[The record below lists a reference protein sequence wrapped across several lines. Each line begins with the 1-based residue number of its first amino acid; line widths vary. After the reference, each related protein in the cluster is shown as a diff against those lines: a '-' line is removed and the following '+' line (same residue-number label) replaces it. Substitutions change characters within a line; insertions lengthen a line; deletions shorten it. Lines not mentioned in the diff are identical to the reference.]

1 MGIRKSPLE
10 NMGLNPDFWRE
21 NTVLVTG
28 HTGFKGSWLTLWL
41 TLLRARVVGYSL
53 PPPTNPSLF
62 ESARIHEGITS
73 ITGDVRDFEKLL
85 SVIQEHRPSIVMHLA
100 AQSLVRRSYD
110 DPIETFSTNVMGTVN
125 VLEACRRSRS
135 VSALLVVTSDKCY
148 ENNEWPW
155 PYREN
160 DRLGGHDPYS
170 SSKACAE
177 LVTSAY
183 TRSFFSDRSE
193 PSTAVNIATAR
204 TGNVL
209 GGGDW
214 AEDRLVPDIMRAW
227 LDNRPVR
234 IRNPH
239 ALRPWQHVLDPLRG
253 YLMLIE
259 RLIAPDGKDFCEAWN
274 FGPDPG
280 EQATVRDVAERVG
293 QLWGCDAVEFLGE
306 RAVLHEAS
314 LLRLD
319 VTKARARLDWR
330 HRWGLDRA
338 LEETV
343 AWYKAWHYGKNIR
356 EYTLAQISTYIGQ
369 A

>member
-1 MGIRKSPLE
+1 
-10 NMGLNPDFWRE
+10 MGLNPDFWRE

-41 TLLRARVVGYSL
+41 TLLRARVIGYSL

-62 ESARIHEGITS
+62 ESARVHEGITS

-85 SVIQEHRPSIVMHLA
+85 SVIREHRPTIVMHLA
-100 AQSLVRRSYD
+100 AQSLVRRSYE
-110 DPIETFSTNVMGTVN
+110 DPVGTFSTNVMGTVN

-135 VSALLVVTSDKCY
+135 VAAVLVVTSDKCY

-183 TRSFFSDRSE
+183 TRSFFSARSE
-193 PSTAVNIATAR
+193 PSTVVNIATAR
-204 TGNVL
+204 AGNVL

-227 LDNRPVR
+227 MDNRPVR

-259 RLIAPDGKDFCEAWN
+259 RLTTDGDRFAGPWN
-274 FGPDPG
+274 FAPESGDIRPVSWVVEHVAQSWGDSAGWEADPTP
-280 EQATVRDVAERVG
+280 QP
-293 QLWGCDAVEFLGE
+293 
-306 RAVLHEAS
+306 HEAGV
-314 LLRLD
+314 LRLD
-319 VTKARARLDWR
+319 ATRAGTLLGWSPALSLADTLEWTAR
-330 HRWGLDRA
+330 
-338 LEETV
+338 
-343 AWYKAWHYGKNIR
+343 WYRDYHSGKDPKELTIR
-356 EYTLAQISTYIGQ
+356 DITRFGDLCP
-369 A
+369 